1 MKKWTCNIGFGGR
14 IFRGVLGAA
23 MLATGLYLIL
33 KTDHAFWGCGLCTL
47 GAFGIFEAIVGWC
60 ALRAMGVKS
69 PF

>member
-1 MKKWTCNIGFGGR
+1 
-14 IFRGVLGAA
+14 